1 MMTTSVVLA
10 TYNGERY
17 IIEQLK
23 SILDQTQKVDEVII
37 CDDRSNDRTVSLV
50 NRFIKENNLEES
62 WSIYINEVNKG
73 YINNFLDALLFVTKD
88 IVFYSDQDDIW
99 DKRKVEYMTQV
110 FRDDKAEAV
119 YCLDD
124 TIDSDGKLIH
134 NRLSIINRIPTLKK
148 IKKITLYER
157 LKYGRSPGLCVAFKN
172 SIISDIRHVSMEF
185 GLPHDLPVGL
195 VAAARGKYYLINKVL
210 VHHRVHQKNVSAPE
224 TSLLKSSD
232 DLEKQIKSRRIKI
245 KEIQAVLKKFSNEM
259 TAKETHE
266 LQSALNTHDLVMDGL
281 QTKTRRKVLLG
292 LINNNR
298 AVNKLLIIRNYI
310 SLIGYE

>member
-148 IKKITLYER
+148 IDR
-157 LKYGRSPGLCVAFKN
+157 DN
-172 SIISDIRHVSMEF
+172 
-185 GLPHDLPVGL
+185 
-195 VAAARGKYYLINKVL
+195 
-210 VHHRVHQKNVSAPE
+210 NV
-224 TSLLKSSD
+224 
-232 DLEKQIKSRRIKI
+232 I
-245 KEIQAVLKKFSNEM
+245 F
-259 TAKETHE
+259 
-266 LQSALNTHDLVMDGL
+266 
-281 QTKTRRKVLLG
+281 
-292 LINNNR
+292 
-298 AVNKLLIIRNYI
+298 
-310 SLIGYE
+310 